1 MSNVFSQIGAV
12 TAMNLRNIPER
23 WASSLVAV
31 VGIGGVTLV
40 LIAVLSIAAGFREAL
55 ELSGSKDVAVV
66 LRSGATNEMSSGFG
80 QNQVTLISD
89 APGIKRQTTEGASGP
104 GKPLVSAEL
113 YVLTEG
119 KLKGKDTSANL
130 PFRGVSPS
138 APLLRKSFKIE
149 QGRMMREGTN
159 EILVGIGVAAN
170 YEINAGTEERPRY
183 EPMQVG
189 KTVRWG
195 NADWSIVGIFSDDGG
210 VAESE
215 AWADVLLV
223 QQVWNRGSSYQ
234 SVRARLTDDSDAT
247 FKKFRDAL
255 TKDPQLQVDV
265 KREPEFYAEQQQA
278 MSTLIN
284 GAGVVFA
291 IMMGLAAIFA
301 AVNTM
306 FNAVASRV
314 REIATLRAMG
324 FSASPVVV
332 SVLIEAMV
340 LGAAG
345 GLIGGVLAFIF
356 LNGMQSSTMNFQT
369 FSQITYAFTVTP
381 QLLVTGII
389 YGLVLTFIAGLLPG
403 IRAARLP
410 ITSGLRE
417 L

>member
-1 MSNVFSQIGAV
+1 MANTFSQIGAV
-12 TAMNLRNIPER
+12 TAMNVRNIPER

-40 LIAVLSIAAGFREAL
+40 LIAVLSIAAGFRQAL
-55 ELSGSKDVAVV
+55 ELSGSKDVAIV

-80 QNQVTLISD
+80 QSQTTLIAD
-89 APGIKRQTTEGASGP
+89 APGVKREDN
-104 GKPLVSAEL
+104 KPLASAEL
-113 YVLTEG
+113 YVLTDG
-119 KLKGKDTSANL
+119 KLKGKETTANL
-130 PFRGVSPS
+130 PFRGVSPL
-138 APLLRKSFKIE
+138 APKLRKSFKIE
-149 QGRMMREGTN
+149 EGRMMKEGTN
-159 EILVGIGVAAN
+159 EIIVGNGVAAN
-170 YEINAGTEERPRY
+170 YDNLA
-183 EPMQVG
+183 VG

-195 NADWSIVGIFSDDGG
+195 NADWKIVGRFSDDGG

-223 QQVWNRGSSYQ
+223 QQVWKRGSSYQ

-247 FKKFRDAL
+247 FKKFKDAL
-255 TKDPQLQVDV
+255 TKDPRLQVDV
-265 KREPEFYAEQQQA
+265 KREPEFYAEQQKV

-284 GAGVVFA
+284 GAGFLFA

-324 FSASPVVV
+324 FGATPVVI
-332 SVLIEAMV
+332 SVLFEAV
-340 LGAAG
+340 LLGAAG
-345 GLIGGVLAFIF
+345 GLLGGVLAFIF

-381 QLLVTGII
+381 QLMVTGIV
-389 YGLVLTFIAGLLPG
+389 YGLVLTFIAGVLPG
-403 IRAARLP
+403 IRAARMP

>member
-1 MSNVFSQIGAV
+1 MANTFSQIGAV
-12 TAMNLRNIPER
+12 TAMNVRNIPER

-55 ELSGSKDVAVV
+55 ELSGSKDVAII
-66 LRSGATNEMSSGFG
+66 LRSGSTNEMSSGFG
-80 QNQVTLISD
+80 QNQVTLIAD
-89 APGIKRQTTEGASGP
+89 TPGIRREQ
-104 GKPLVSAEL
+104 GKALVSAEL

-119 KLKGKDTSANL
+119 KLRGKDTGANL
-130 PFRGVSPS
+130 PFRGVSAM
-138 APLLRKSFKIE
+138 APKLRKAFKIE
-149 QGRMMREGTN
+149 EGRMMREGTN
-159 EILVGIGVAAN
+159 EIIVGDGVVAN
-170 YEINAGTEERPRY
+170 YENIA
-183 EPMQVG
+183 VG

-195 NADWSIVGIFSDDGG
+195 NANWQIVGRFSDDGG
-210 VAESE
+210 IAESE
-215 AWADVLLV
+215 AWADVRLV
-223 QQVWNRGSSYQ
+223 QQVWNRGSSFQ
-234 SVRARLTDDSDAT
+234 SVRARLNDETEGT
-247 FKKFRDAL
+247 FKTLKDSL
-255 TKDPQLQVDV
+255 TKNPQLQVSV
-265 KREPEFYAEQQQA
+265 QREPEFYAEQQA
-278 MSTLIN
+278 MMSTLIN
-284 GAGVVFA
+284 GAGWVFA

-324 FSASPVVV
+324 FGATPVII
-332 SVLIEAMV
+332 SVLFEAIL

-345 GLIGGVLAFIF
+345 GLLGGVLAFLF

-381 QLLVTGII
+381 QLMVTGII
-389 YGLVLTFIAGLLPG
+389 YGLILTFIAGILPG

-410 ITSGLRE
+410 ITAGLRE

>member
-1 MSNVFSQIGAV
+1 MANVFSQIGAV
-12 TAMNLRNIPER
+12 TAMNVRNIPER

-40 LIAVLSIAAGFREAL
+40 LIAVLSIAAGFSEAL
-55 ELSGSKDVAVV
+55 EESGSRDVAVV

-80 QNQVTLISD
+80 QNQTTIIAD
-89 APGIKRQTTEGASGP
+89 APGIKRDG
-104 GKPLVSAEL
+104 GKPVTSSEL
-113 YVLTEG
+113 YVLTDG
-119 KLKGKDTSANL
+119 KLKGKETSANL
-130 PFRGVSPS
+130 PFRGVSPQ
-138 APLLRKSFKIE
+138 AAKLRKSFKIE
-149 QGRMMREGTN
+149 EGRMMREGTS
-159 EILVGIGVAAN
+159 EIIVGNGVVAN
-170 YEINAGTEERPRY
+170 YENIS
-183 EPMQVG
+183 VG

-195 NADWSIVGIFSDDGG
+195 NADWHVVGRFSDDGG

-215 AWADVLLV
+215 AWADALLV
-223 QQVWNRGSSYQ
+223 QQVWKRGNSFQ
-234 SVRARLTDDSDAT
+234 SVRARLTDDSEAT
-247 FKKFRDAL
+247 FKKFKDAL

-265 KREPEFYAEQQQA
+265 KREPEFYAEQQKV

-284 GAGVVFA
+284 GAGFVFA

-324 FSASPVVV
+324 FGATPVVV
-332 SVLIEAMV
+332 SVLFESV
-340 LGAAG
+340 LLGAAG
-345 GLIGGVLAFIF
+345 GLLGGVLAFIF

-381 QLLVTGII
+381 QLMVTGII
-389 YGLVLTFIAGLLPG
+389 YGLALTFIAGVLPG
-403 IRAARLP
+403 IRAARMP

>member
-1 MSNVFSQIGAV
+1 MANTFSQIGAV
-12 TAMNLRNIPER
+12 TAMNVRNIPER

-40 LIAVLSIAAGFREAL
+40 LIAVLSIAAGFRQAL
-55 ELSGSKDVAVV
+55 ELSGSQDVAVI
-66 LRSGATNEMSSGFG
+66 LRSGSTNEMSSGFG
-80 QNQVTLISD
+80 QEAVTIISD
-89 APGIKRQTTEGASGP
+89 APGIKRNGGVES
-104 GKPLVSAEL
+104 GKPMVSAEL

-119 KLKGKDTSANL
+119 KLKGKDTGANL

-138 APLLRKSFKIE
+138 APALRKSFKIE
-149 QGRMMREGTN
+149 EGRMMREGTN
-159 EILVGIGVAAN
+159 EIMVGDGVVAN
-170 YEINAGTEERPRY
+170 YENIG
-183 EPMQVG
+183 VG

-195 NADWSIVGIFSDDGG
+195 NADWVIVGRFSDDGG
-210 VAESE
+210 IAESE
-215 AWADVLLV
+215 AWADARLV
-223 QQVWNRGSSYQ
+223 QQVWKRGTSFQ
-234 SVRARLTDDSDAT
+234 SVRARLTDESDAT
-247 FKKFRDAL
+247 LKKLKDTL
-255 TKDPQLQVDV
+255 TKDPRVQVAIQ
-265 KREPEFYAEQQQA
+265 REPAFYAEQQA
-278 MSTLIN
+278 MMSTLIK
-284 GAGVVFA
+284 GAGFFFA

-324 FSASPVVV
+324 FGAAPVVL
-332 SVLIEAMV
+332 SVLVEAML

-345 GLIGGVLAFIF
+345 GLLGGMLAMLF

-381 QLLVTGII
+381 QLMITGII

-403 IRAARLP
+403 IRAARMP
-410 ITSGLRE
+410 ITTGLRE

>member
-1 MSNVFSQIGAV
+1 MANTFSQIGAV
-12 TAMNLRNIPER
+12 TAMNVRNIPER

-55 ELSGSKDVAVV
+55 ELSGSNDVAVV
-66 LRSGATNEMSSGFG
+66 LRSGSTNEMSSGFG
-80 QNQVTLISD
+80 QNQTTLIAD
-89 APGIKRQTTEGASGP
+89 APGVKRDVSVEGGA
-104 GKPLVSAEL
+104 GKPLTSAEL
-113 YVLTEG
+113 YVLTDG
-119 KLKGKDTSANL
+119 KLKGKDTTANL
-130 PFRGVSPS
+130 PFRGVSPM
-138 APLLRKSFKIE
+138 APKLRKSFKIE
-149 QGRMMREGTN
+149 EGRMMREGTN
-159 EILVGIGVAAN
+159 EIMVGSGVAAN
-170 YEINAGTEERPRY
+170 YENIS
-183 EPMQVG
+183 VG

-195 NADWSIVGIFSDDGG
+195 NADWKVVGRFSDDGG
-210 VAESE
+210 IAESE

-223 QQVWNRGSSYQ
+223 QQVWNRGASFQ
-234 SVRARLTDDSDAT
+234 SVRARLTDDSEAT
-247 FKKFRDAL
+247 FKKFKDAL

-265 KREPEFYAEQQQA
+265 KREPEFYAEQQEV
-278 MSTLIN
+278 MNSIIT
-284 GAGVVFA
+284 GAGFMFA

-324 FSASPVVV
+324 FGASPVVI
-332 SVLIEAMV
+332 SVLFEAV
-340 LGAAG
+340 LLGAAG
-345 GLIGGVLAFIF
+345 GLLGGVLAFIF

-381 QLLVTGII
+381 QLMVTGII
-389 YGLVLTFIAGLLPG
+389 YGLVLTFIAGVLPG
-403 IRAARLP
+403 IRAARMP

>member
-1 MSNVFSQIGAV
+1 MANTFSQIAAV
-12 TAMNLRNIPER
+12 TAMNVRNIPER

-40 LIAVLSIAAGFREAL
+40 LIAVLSIAAGFRQAL
-55 ELSGSKDVAVV
+55 ELSGSQDVAVI

-80 QNQVTLISD
+80 QDAVTIISD
-89 APGIKRQTTEGASGP
+89 APGIKREN

-113 YVLTEG
+113 YVLTEAKLRG
-119 KLKGKDTSANL
+119 KESGGNL
-130 PFRGVSPS
+130 PFRGVSAA
-138 APLLRKSFKIE
+138 APLLRKSFKIVS
-149 QGRMMREGTN
+149 GTMMREGTN
-159 EILVGIGVAAN
+159 EILVGKGVLDN
-170 YEINAGTEERPRY
+170 YEGLG
-183 EPMQVG
+183 VG

-195 NADWSIVGIFSDDGG
+195 NGDWKIVGVFTDDGG

-215 AWADVLLV
+215 AWGDVRLV
-223 QQVWNRGSSYQ
+223 QQVWGRGASFQ
-234 SVRARLTDDSDAT
+234 SVRARLTDASEATLTKLKDS
-247 FKKFRDAL
+247 L
-255 TKDPQLQVDV
+255 TKDPRVQVSI
-265 KREPEFYAEQQQA
+265 KREPEFYAEQQEV
-278 MSTLIN
+278 MNSLIN
-284 GAGVVFA
+284 GAGWVFA
-291 IMMGLAAIFA
+291 FLMGLAAIFA

-324 FSASPVVV
+324 FGAMPVIF
-332 SVLIEAMV
+332 SVLVESML

-345 GLIGGVLAFIF
+345 GLLGGILAFVF

-381 QLLVTGII
+381 DLMVKGVI
-389 YGLVLTFIAGLLPG
+389 YGLFLTFIAGVLPG
-403 IRAARLP
+403 IRAARTP

>member
-1 MSNVFSQIGAV
+1 MSNIFSQIGAV
-12 TAMNLRNIPER
+12 TAMNVRNIPER

-40 LIAVLSIAAGFREAL
+40 LIAVLSIAAGFSEAL

-89 APGIKRQTTEGASGP
+89 APGVKRETAAAGGA
-104 GKPLVSAEL
+104 GKPLYSAEL
-113 YVLTEG
+113 YVLTDG
-119 KLKGKDTSANL
+119 KLKGKETSANL
-130 PFRGVSPS
+130 PFRGVSPN
-138 APLLRKSFKIE
+138 APKLRKSFKIE
-149 QGRMMREGTN
+149 QGRLMREGTN
-159 EILVGIGVAAN
+159 EIMVGVGVAAN
-170 YEINAGTEERPRY
+170 YEINYGTVEQPKIQ
-183 EPMQVG
+183 PMQVG

-195 NADWSIVGIFSDDGG
+195 NADWQIVGIFSDDGG
-210 VAESE
+210 VSESE

-223 QQVWNRGSSYQ
+223 QQVWNRGASYQ
-234 SVRARLTDDSDAT
+234 SVRAKLTDESEAT
-247 FKKFRDAL
+247 FKKFKDAL

-265 KREPEFYAEQQQA
+265 KREPEFYAEQQKV

-284 GAGVVFA
+284 GAGFVFA

-324 FSASPVVV
+324 FGASPVVI
-332 SVLIEAMV
+332 SVLFEAMV

-345 GLIGGVLAFIF
+345 GLLGGVLAYIF

-381 QLLVTGII
+381 QLMVTGII
-389 YGLVLTFIAGLLPG
+389 YGLVLTFIAGVLPG
-403 IRAARLP
+403 IRAARMP

>member
-1 MSNVFSQIGAV
+1 MSTIFSQIGAV
-12 TAMNLRNIPER
+12 TAMNVRNIPER

-55 ELSGSKDVAVV
+55 ELSGSNDVAVV

-80 QNQVTLISD
+80 QNQVTLIGD
-89 APGIKRQTTEGASGP
+89 APGIKREAAAGGTGP
-104 GKPLVSAEL
+104 GKPLISAEL
-113 YVLTEG
+113 YVLTDG
-119 KLKGKDTSANL
+119 KLKGKDTTANL
-130 PFRGVSPS
+130 PFRGVSPT
-138 APLLRKSFKIE
+138 APALRRSFKIE
-149 QGRMMREGTN
+149 QGRMMKEGTN
-159 EILVGIGVAAN
+159 EIVVGLGVVAN
-170 YEINAGTEERPRY
+170 YEINTGTAENPRY

-195 NADWSIVGIFSDDGG
+195 NADWNIVGIFSDDGG

-234 SVRARLTDDSDAT
+234 SVRARLTDDTDAT
-247 FKKFRDAL
+247 FKKFKDAL

-265 KREPEFYAEQQQA
+265 KREPEFYAEQQKV

-284 GAGVVFA
+284 GAGFVFA

-306 FNAVASRV
+306 FNAVAARV

-324 FSASPVVV
+324 FGASPVVI
-332 SVLIEAMV
+332 SVLFEAML

-345 GLIGGVLAFIF
+345 GLLGGILAFIF

-381 QLLVTGII
+381 QLMITGII
-389 YGLVLTFIAGLLPG
+389 YGLVLTFIAGVLPG